1 MSEASADSRAI
12 GVFDSGLGGLT
23 VLRELAHHFPN
34 ESFLYL
40 GDTARLPYGSK
51 SPDTIRKYSE
61 QNIRLLKDRGVK
73 AIVIAC
79 NSAST
84 QVMEHD
90 WEGLPVYNV
99 IEPGAKL
106 ALKLSQSRR
115 IGVLGTRAT
124 IQSEAYPR
132 KIRAL
137 EADTE
142 IFSQACPLFVPLAE
156 EGWDQDPITNLIV
169 FRYLQSVMQNQVD
182 VLILGCTHY
191 PLLKNAISRVTG
203 SSVELVDSGE
213 AMAAWLAEDF
223 KSGRLKA
230 RRSEEKREIHIL
242 TTDFSTHFNDLGSRI
257 LRPDKAD
264 SFSVVNL

>member
-1 MSEASADSRAI
+1 MSDERAI

-23 VLRELAHHFPN
+23 VLRELAHRFPK

-51 SPDTIRKYSE
+51 SPETIRKYSE

-84 QVMEHD
+84 QVMEHE

-106 ALKLSQSRR
+106 ALKKSTTGR

-124 IQSEAYPR
+124 VQSEAYPQ
-132 KIRAL
+132 KIRELSA
-137 EADTE
+137 ETE

-169 FRYLQSVMQNQVD
+169 FRYLQSVMQNHVD

-191 PLLKNAISRVTG
+191 PLLKNAIARVTG

-213 AMAAWLAEDF
+213 AIAEWLDEDF
-223 KSGRLKA
+223 KSGRLKSRDA
-230 RRSEEKREIHIL
+230 SEKRKIDIL
-242 TTDFSTHFNDLGSRI
+242 TTDFSTHFNELGSRI
-257 LRPDKAD
+257 LKPDHAD
-264 SFSVVNL
+264 SFSVVNI